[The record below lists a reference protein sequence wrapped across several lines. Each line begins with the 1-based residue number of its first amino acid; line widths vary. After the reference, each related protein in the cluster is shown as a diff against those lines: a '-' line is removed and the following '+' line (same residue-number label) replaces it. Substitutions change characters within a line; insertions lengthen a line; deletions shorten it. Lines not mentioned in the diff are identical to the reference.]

1 MFVIE
6 EEEHMHKAWKIAIVV
21 LLAAAVVV
29 AVALK
34 NSNTPES
41 AAPRADRQAAGP
53 APAARPEK
61 VSPEPAEAAP
71 AEAPTTAAETKPL
84 RAARPAATPVKPK
97 AKPTTPVP
105 PEPSGPI
112 AKLID
117 LGAGKCIPC
126 KMMAPILEELSKEY
140 KGKLEV
146 VVIDVWE
153 NREAAEAYGIQSI
166 PTQIFYDAA
175 GRELSRHVGFFSKA
189 DILARFRQHGI
200 ALKETQR

>member
-1 MFVIE
+1 
-6 EEEHMHKAWKIAIVV
+6 MHKAWKIAIVV

-53 APAARPEK
+53 APVVPKEPAPAAGPEK
-61 VSPEPAEAAP
+61 VSPEPGNTTP
-71 AEAPTTAAETKPL
+71 AKAPTTAAETKPL
-84 RAARPAATPVKPK
+84 RPARPAATPVKPK